1 MMLRALLIVLLLSL
15 PGMVAAQSV
24 LCDTPFVIVE
34 SINLVGNETT
44 KDQVMLIELTFSPG
58 DTLATEDLPKLL
70 EENRRR
76 LFNLRLFNSVAVDYT
91 CGGGL
96 IQVSYRVQERF
107 YLYPIPILDFADRN
121 FNAWL
126 EKKDWSR
133 IDYGLSLVR
142 RNFRGRNEDV
152 RVRVQR
158 GFNKRL
164 ELSYRVPYIIR
175 KYNLGADFAISDY
188 RSRVTSYTNLN
199 NKQRFVEQQDVL
211 PIKRSS
217 LAMGIVH
224 RQSVQRQQGV
234 RVSYHNEQ
242 ISDSVSRLN
251 PDFYRDAQQERQYM
265 RLELYKV
272 VNLRN
277 NFVYPTSGSYFE
289 AGVAQT
295 FFMNDTGTPF
305 TTVRAKYAHYS
316 KLSDKYFYMA
326 GGEGQLRLAGEHAFA
341 DNIALGYRSYVRG
354 YELYF
359 VGGQHYGL
367 FKQSLTRQLI
377 DIKSIKLKF
386 IDNPKFNNIPLSV
399 YLNAFTDAG
408 YVVDNAF
415 EEGNPLTNRFL
426 AGGGVGLHVV
436 TFYDMVLRAEYT
448 INREGDRGIYISTR
462 IPF

>member
-1 MMLRALLIVLLLSL
+1 MLRVLLLTLIVSL
-15 PGMVAAQSV
+15 FVAAAKASP
-24 LCDTPFVIVE
+24 CDTPFVIVE

-44 KDQVMLIELTFSPG
+44 KDQVMLIELTFAQG
-58 DTLATEDLPKLL
+58 DTLATENLTDLL
-70 EENRRR
+70 EDNRRR
-76 LFNLRLFNSVAVDYT
+76 LFNLRLFNSVTTSYT
-91 CGGGL
+91 CSDGL
-96 IQVSYRVQERF
+96 VQISYRVQERF

-133 IDYGLSLVR
+133 IDYGFSVVR

-164 ELSYRVPYIIR
+164 ELSYRVPYLIR
-175 KYNLGADFAISDY
+175 KYNIGGDIAVSDY

-199 NKQRFVEQQDVL
+199 NKQRFIEQQDAL
-211 PIKRSS
+211 PIKRTSV
-217 LAMGIVH
+217 AAGIVN
-224 RQSVQRQQGV
+224 RQSVQRQQGF

-251 PDFYRDAQQERQYM
+251 PDFYRDALQERQYM
-265 RLELYKV
+265 RLELYKA

-277 NFVYPTSGSYFE
+277 NFVYPTTGSYFE

-295 FFMNDTGTPF
+295 FFLRYSGTPF
-305 TTVRAKYAHYS
+305 TTVRAKYVQYS
-316 KLSDKYFYMA
+316 KLSDKYFYMV
-326 GGEGQLRLAGEHAFA
+326 GGEGQLRFSGQHAFA
-341 DNIALGYRSYVRG
+341 DNIALGFRSYVRG
-354 YELYF
+354 YELYI

-367 FKQSLTRQLI
+367 FKQGLTRQLI

-408 YVVDNAF
+408 YVVDDTF
-415 EEGNPLTNRFL
+415 KEGNPLTNRFL
-426 AGGGVGLHVV
+426 AGAGLGLHIV
-436 TFYDMVLRAEYT
+436 TFYDMVLRAEYAL
-448 INREGDRGIYISTR
+448 NREGDRGLYISTR